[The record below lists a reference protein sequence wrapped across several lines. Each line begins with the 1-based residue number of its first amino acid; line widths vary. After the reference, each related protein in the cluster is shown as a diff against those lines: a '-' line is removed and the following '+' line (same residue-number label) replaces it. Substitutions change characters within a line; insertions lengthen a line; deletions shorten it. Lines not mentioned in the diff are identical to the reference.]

1 MAYGHVQEENN
12 GDREQRIKI
21 EGWEMLRNIEGNAQI
36 GEKKRKSKSAH
47 TDRERGETV
56 NFHRET
62 KSLHSFSESSSFSTS
77 GSRRVAS

>member
-1 MAYGHVQEENN
+1 MVTENR
-12 GDREQRIKI
+12 DRCWGIKI
-21 EGWEMLRNIEGNAQI
+21 EGWEMLRNIEKRTEQRK
-36 GEKKRKSKSAH
+36 ERKSKSAH

-77 GSRRVAS
+77 GSLRVTS